1 MAGCA
6 ISFIWSI
13 FPNPIT
19 AGSQVRKTLGRGLFV
34 LATFYNCMHTSI
46 EVWINQ
52 EQGDMNNPRSP
63 GRLLEKARNKL
74 LSEELA
80 LLAEIRGHI
89 EFTRYEP
96 PIGGRFPKRT
106 YESIS
111 SEIQTILTSMALMAH
126 VTRNVETMVP
136 DDSSIR
142 RSGSTQRRWSA
153 TTWSGDGEYHG
164 EERWIKHLA
173 KAAASP
179 DFHSRIITSVLYHL
193 SAAVSNGLSLP
204 PYLTPPHAFPLARNL
219 RRMNENLL
227 DMRNIEDPSFSAFV
241 AVEVLSSMVNSNLK
255 NLVG

>member
-6 ISFIWSI
+6 ISFIWVI

-19 AGSQVRKTLGRGLFV
+19 AGSQVRKRLGRGLFV

-52 EQGDMNNPRSP
+52 EQGDLNDPKSP
-63 GRLLEKARNKL
+63 GRLLERARNKL

-89 EFTRYEP
+89 EFTKYEP
-96 PIGGRFPKRT
+96 PIGGRFPKET
-106 YESIS
+106 YDNIS

-136 DDSSIR
+136 DDSSDR
-142 RSGSTQRRWSA
+142 GSVNTHRRWSA
-153 TTWSGDGEYHG
+153 STWGDSANG
-164 EERWIKHLA
+164 EEKWIKHLA
-173 KAAASP
+173 RAASSP
-179 DFHSRIITSVLYHL
+179 DFHSRVITSVLYQL

-204 PYLTPPHAFPLARNL
+204 PYLAPPHAFPLARNL

-255 NLVG
+255 TLVR